1 MHNIIEK
8 NGKRYL
14 VTNFAKFELVD
25 TTPLG
30 YYVWDIGPCMPNGYL
45 PLIHLL
51 PNSKVDVDS
60 ESLRAIR
67 IDGAQDILAA
77 VAMFQGE
84 LLIQDL
90 AAKMKEDL
98 RENEAKVT
106 PSAYRFSSGEEMLD
120 TLRTAELY
128 NPLLEA
134 YVFSYNES
142 ESIAVYEIDGQEA
155 NRLSEEIAKT
165 GESYWG
171 ALLGP
176 GGYIYD
182 DPSHEGFNENVCVS
196 NLDYCNGVFMEPG
209 WFNTEDWTK
218 VGWDAFRAERM
229 RKAIPYL
236 EKLRF

>member
-30 YYVWDIGPCMPNGYL
+30 YYVWNVGPYMPDGYL
-45 PLIHLL
+45 PLIRPL
-51 PNSKVDVDS
+51 PNNKGDS

-84 LLIQDL
+84 PLIQDL

-106 PSAYRFSSGEEMLD
+106 PSAYRFSSGQEMLD
-120 TLRTAELY
+120 TLLTAELY
-128 NPLLEA
+128 NPFLES

-142 ESIAVYEIDGQEA
+142 GSIAVYEIDGEEA

-165 GESYWG
+165 GERYWG

-182 DPSHEGFNENVCVS
+182 DPSYDGFDENVNVS

-209 WFNTEDWTK
+209 WFNTEDWPK
-218 VGWDAFRAERM
+218 VGWNAFRAERM